1 MPAFELKIEQDEIAP
16 GVPSTSSIYTADRG
30 LSRTSTHRVLTSK
43 FGDGYEQRV
52 LDGINTKND
61 EFQISFNNRSASS
74 INLLAKYLDSKAG
87 KNFVFTVTDYD
98 GDTQLKVVCESYN
111 TVYLQ
116 ENTHSLTTTFRRVYE
131 P

>member
-1 MPAFELKIEQDEIAP
+1 MPAFELKIEQDAIAP

-30 LSRTSTHRVLTSK
+30 LSRTSKHRILTSK

-61 EFQISFNNRSASS
+61 EFQVSFNNRSASD
-74 INLLAKYLDSKAG
+74 INLLAKYLDSQAG
-87 KNFVFTVTDYD
+87 KNFIFTVTDYD
-98 GDTQLKVVCESYN
+98 GDTQIKVVCETYN
-111 TVYLQ
+111 IVYLQ
-116 ENTHSLTTTFRRVYE
+116 ENIHSLTTTFRRVYE